1 LISSPK
7 TYSEYFMLCLYQHNQ
22 YRFIM
27 PEAYLLLTIFFPYLT
42 IFIDLNYKYA
52 VRSNSFILIFVK

>member
-1 LISSPK
+1 
-7 TYSEYFMLCLYQHNQ
+7 
-22 YRFIM
+22 M

-52 VRSNSFILIFVK
+52 VRSYSFILIFVK